1 MSTRGQKKKR
11 ALAIC
16 SFETFDPHHTAQ
28 THSGVFVKKTFTTT
42 DRLLSPQRGQ
52 RPSNSKTCTEEN
64 VCSIISLQFHFE
76 ETIHFVFVVIAVIS
90 ICS

>member
-1 MSTRGQKKKR
+1 MGKKKR

-28 THSGVFVKKTFTTT
+28 THSGVFVKKIFTT

-52 RPSNSKTCTEEN
+52 RPSNSKTYMEED
-64 VCSIISLQFHFE
+64 VSSIISLQFHFE
-76 ETIHFVFVVIAVIS
+76 ETIHFVFVIIAVIS

>member
-28 THSGVFVKKTFTTT
+28 TYSGVFVKKIFTT
-42 DRLLSPQRGQ
+42 DRMLSPQRGQ
-52 RPSNSKTCTEEN
+52 RPSNSKTYMEED
-64 VCSIISLQFHFE
+64 VSTIISLQFHFE
-76 ETIHFVFVVIAVIS
+76 ETIHFVFVIIAVIS